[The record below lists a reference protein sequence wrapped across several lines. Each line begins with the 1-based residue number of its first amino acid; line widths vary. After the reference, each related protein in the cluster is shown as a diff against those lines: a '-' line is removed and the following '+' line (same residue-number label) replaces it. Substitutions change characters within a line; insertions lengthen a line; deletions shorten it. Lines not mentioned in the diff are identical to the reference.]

1 SYESNLS
8 YHELLRDFL
17 TSICDRTQTPVYCTT
32 EQRFTGYLTTPP
44 ALELATKRLR
54 GGKTGVLTYS
64 LSKISSTAI
73 SVTAPSGRTVLSVAA
88 GIVGHGKRTVSWN
101 VPRRAGIYTVRIS
114 ATDLA

>member
-1 SYESNLS
+1 M
-8 YHELLRDFL
+8 
-17 TSICDRTQTPVYCTT
+17 
-32 EQRFTGYLTTPP
+32 
-44 ALELATKRLR
+44 LELATKRLR

-88 GIVGHGKRTVSWN
+88 GIVGHGKRTVSWK

-114 ATDLA
+114 ATDLAGNRGDVTGQVEVLKPRKRG